1 MIYLRPVEIF
11 GFWTKMSQAESFIY
25 ETFGLMKGL
34 NESEGWN
41 HFLLFAISMLRNL
54 QNNIKVVFTLD
65 ILAKETLLVIR
76 RLVSESQR
84 QENFEEEDTANSEN
98 NSLLADELSW
108 DERDIAEE
116 EDVNYDSVFDEIEYP
131 GLFMQFL

>member
-1 MIYLRPVEIF
+1 MIYLKPVEIF

-41 HFLLFAISMLRNL
+41 HFLLFTISMLRNL

-131 GLFMQFL
+131 GLFM

>member
-1 MIYLRPVEIF
+1 
-11 GFWTKMSQAESFIY
+11 MSQAESFIY

-41 HFLLFAISMLRNL
+41 HFLLFTISMLRNL

-131 GLFMQFL
+131 GLFM